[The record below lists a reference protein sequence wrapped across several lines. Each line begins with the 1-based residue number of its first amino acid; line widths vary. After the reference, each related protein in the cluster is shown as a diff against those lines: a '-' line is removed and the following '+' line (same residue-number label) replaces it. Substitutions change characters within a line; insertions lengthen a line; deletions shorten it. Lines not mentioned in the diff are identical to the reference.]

1 MKMVEQIGEKD
12 FKRHIANKL
21 RIGSIN
27 GGKRVIEGDKLLHT
41 EVGGKKIV
49 RVNLIANIVDKYIQ
63 EGEKKYG
70 SVTLDDAT
78 GQIKL
83 KVFGEDLSKV
93 EGFEQGDTVLVIGLL
108 RSWNEEI
115 YVTPEII
122 KKKDPSF
129 LLVRKLEVERDEPRI
144 LEKGEAAELREKIL
158 NMIKEK
164 EVDGGIDVDKI
175 ILELKEQ
182 PNVINQE
189 IKRLLEEGT
198 AYEPRPGK
206 LRYLG

>member
-1 MKMVEQIGEKD
+1 MMVDQLAQD

-27 GGKRVIEGDKLLHT
+27 GGKRVIEGGKLLHT

>member
-1 MKMVEQIGEKD
+1 MMVDQLAQD

-27 GGKRVIEGDKLLHT
+27 GGKRVIEGGKLLHK